1 MTAPVRAF
9 LAFTEVEAGRH
20 ADFNEWHQLDHRPAN
35 LALPG
40 VIWGERWVKTPE
52 CAAAASGTDQTLVG
66 CHYVTIYWF
75 REPFDR
81 NFGEWLDLGS
91 MSYQWGRRPELPYVK
106 SRPLGL
112 VLVPLNGYANPRA
125 TVGADV
131 LPLRPNRGV
140 HITVSRV
147 DGDLLEVGARFEE
160 YDRVRV
166 PQILA
171 VPGVAGLWTL
181 VDEAGIGATTR
192 RGSNQPA
199 CTRVT
204 VTFIDG
210 DPLGVS
216 SALAELGPA
225 YGECETV
232 RFSSPLEA
240 IVPWQWD
247 WFDGPAS
254 GAVEPGEQPGE
265 HQ

>member
-40 VIWGERWVKTPE
+40 VIWGERWVRTPG
-52 CAAAASGTDQTLVG
+52 CAAISTGSDQVLTA

-81 NFGEWLDLGS
+81 NFVEWLDLGS
-91 MSYQWGRRPELPYVK
+91 MSYQWGRRPELPYVR
-106 SRPLGL
+106 SRPMGQ
-112 VLVPLNGYANPRA
+112 VLVPLQGYANPRA

-140 HITVSRV
+140 HITVSQV
-147 DGDLLEVGARFEE
+147 EGDLLDVGASFEA
-160 YDRVRV
+160 YDRARV
-166 PQILA
+166 PEILA
-171 VPGVAGLWTL
+171 VPGVAGHWTL
-181 VDEAGIGATTR
+181 VDDGGIGVSTR
-192 RGSNQPA
+192 RGSNVPS
-199 CTRVT
+199 CMRVG

-210 DPLGVS
+210 DVLAAS
-216 SALAELGPA
+216 SGIAALGPS
-225 YGECETV
+225 YGDCETV

-240 IVPWQWD
+240 IIPWQWD
-247 WFDGPAS
+247 WFDGS
-254 GAVEPGEQPGE
+254 
-265 HQ
+265 